1 MASPLKHRR
10 VCAITLEC
18 AIAAVAI
25 GIPAWVSAAGEASR
39 GEQLYESRCTG
50 CHSLDANRIGPMHR
64 GVFGRKAGSVTD
76 FEYSSAVKRSKI
88 VWNEQ
93 TLERWLTDPEKL
105 IPGQKMGYQVPDPA
119 DRADIGKRH
128 LKAVFPSPG

>member
-10 VCAITLEC
+10 VVAITLEC
-18 AIAAVAI
+18 AVVAAAI
-25 GIPAWVSAAGEASR
+25 GIPAWVSAAGEAAR

-50 CHSLDANRIGPMHR
+50 CHSLDTNRVGPMHR
-64 GVFGRKAGSVTD
+64 NVFGRKAGSVAD
-76 FEYSSAVKRSKI
+76 FGYSSAVKRSKI

-93 TLERWLTDPEKL
+93 TLERWLTDPEKV

-119 DRADIGKRH
+119 DRADIVAF
-128 LKAVFPSPG
+128 LKKESQKP

>member
-1 MASPLKHRR
+1 MASSLKHRR
-10 VCAITLEC
+10 IFATTLEC
-18 AIAAVAI
+18 AIIAATI
-25 GIPAWVSAAGEASR
+25 GIPAWVNAAGEASR

-64 GVFGRKAGSVTD
+64 GVFGRKAGSVAD
-76 FEYSSAVKRSKI
+76 FEYSGAVRRSKI
-88 VWNEQ
+88 VWNDQ

-119 DRADIGKRH
+119 DRADIVAF
-128 LKAVFPSPG
+128 LKKESQKP

>member
-1 MASPLKHRR
+1 MVSSLNSRR
-10 VCAITLEC
+10 VFALALEC
-18 AIAAVAI
+18 AIVAAAI
-25 GIPAWVSAAGEASR
+25 GIPAWVSAAGEAGR
-39 GEQLYESRCTG
+39 GEQLYESRCTA

-64 GVFGRKAGSVTD
+64 GVFGRKAGSVAD

-105 IPGQKMGYQVPDPA
+105 IPGQKMGYQVPDPV
-119 DRADIGKRH
+119 DRADIVSF
-128 LKAVFPSPG
+128 LKKESQKP